1 MAIKYVPYF
10 PTTVSGQAVLDNFQR
25 TQRIL
30 RYRESD
36 KVTERIVRGMP
47 LYEVTE
53 TERVGDADSD
63 NMIIHG
69 ECVSAC
75 AYLKDKGITVDLV
88 YIDPPFASGADY
100 AKKVYVRAIRLLPK
114 LSNKQNKSLTMMS

>member
-88 YIDPPFASGADY
+88 YIDPPFASVPTMPRKFTSA
-100 AKKVYVRAIRLLPK
+100 AIRLLPK

>member
-100 AKKVYVRAIRLLPK
+100 AKKV
-114 LSNKQNKSLTMMS
+114 

>member
-10 PTTVSGQAVLDNFQR
+10 SDPVSGQAVLDNFVR

-47 LYEVTE
+47 LYEVSDI
-53 TERVGDADSD
+53 ERVGEVESD
-63 NMIIHG
+63 NRIIHG
-69 ECVSAC
+69 
-75 AYLKDKGITVDLV
+75 
-88 YIDPPFASGADY
+88 
-100 AKKVYVRAIRLLPK
+100 
-114 LSNKQNKSLTMMS
+114 

>member
-10 PTTVSGQAVLDNFQR
+10 PTTVSGQAVLDNFTR

-30 RYRESD
+30 KYKESD

-53 TERVGDADSD
+53 IESVGENTSE

-75 AYLKDKGITVDLV
+75 AYLK
-88 YIDPPFASGADY
+88 
-100 AKKVYVRAIRLLPK
+100 
-114 LSNKQNKSLTMMS
+114 